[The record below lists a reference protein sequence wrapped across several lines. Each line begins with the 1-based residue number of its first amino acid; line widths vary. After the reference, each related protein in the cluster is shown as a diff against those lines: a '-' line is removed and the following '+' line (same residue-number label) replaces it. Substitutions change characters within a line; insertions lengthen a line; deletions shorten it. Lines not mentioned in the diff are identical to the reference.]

1 MRKSTKFYLFLTA
14 FTSFFIVTHSQSMD
28 FVNYVAGSQT
38 GIPQTVGAA
47 VGTVAGPVATRI
59 LAVDM
64 EEMQGCLIKQKNL
77 TPGLIDLNDP
87 CNKWTAFINREEY
100 DYNKFVA
107 NIPPSIIGIGM
118 LSESTYKEIP
128 KGILMNNAYYA
139 SDTFKNVPILKSAF
153 ASTGVPVNEILVNI
167 KNTWELT
174 RNLAFMILLVAALIT
189 GITIMT
195 SKALSG
201 KDSDAKIITA
211 EKALPRVILA
221 VILISS
227 SYWIGELTLNA
238 LVGSGIVQGIA
249 KFLAESLIPASGY
262 KEYLDFP
269 LASLLFFLLGS
280 LMILNIPVIGLVFI
294 ATLIFFA
301 LVYVRLNI
309 YIFRNVVFTM
319 LYIIFAP
326 FVLAQGALPGDMSGN
341 AFKKYAYQ
349 LVYFIA
355 SGFIFALI
363 LYATN
368 AIIAIGLPN
377 FNSDIKNPTFDGAG
391 QAGVGGAIVGAAG
404 GFFSGILQF
413 FFFPIIAIMILDQ
426 ATKVHGLASSF
437 ASRVTGVNEG
447 FGLLSAGGAASGGS
461 KS

>member
-1 MRKSTKFYLFLTA
+1 MRKTTKFYLFLTV
-14 FTSFFIVTHSQSMD
+14 FTSFFIITYSQSMD

-59 LAVDM
+59 VAVDM
-64 EEMQGCLIKQKNL
+64 EEMQDCLVKQQNLTKNL
-77 TPGLIDLNDP
+77 IDMNDP
-87 CNKWTAFINREEY
+87 CNKWTAIMNREKY
-100 DYNKFVA
+100 DYEKFIA
-107 NIPPSIIGIGM
+107 GLPPSIMGVGM
-118 LSESTYKEIP
+118 LSEATYKEIP
-128 KGILMNNAYYA
+128 NGILMSNSYYA

-153 ASTGVPVNEILVNI
+153 ASTGVPINDTLRNI
-167 KNTWELT
+167 KATWELT
-174 RNLAFMILLVAALIT
+174 RNLAFMILLVAALVT
-189 GITIMT
+189 GITLMT

-249 KFLAESLIPASGY
+249 KFLAESLIPNTALKDY
-262 KEYLDFP
+262 IDFP
-269 LASLLFFLLGS
+269 LPALLFYLMGS
-280 LMILNIPVIGLVFI
+280 SVLALASPVVGIVMIAI
-294 ATLIFFA
+294 LIFFV
-301 LVYVRLNI
+301 LVYIRINL
-309 YIFRNVVFTM
+309 YIFRNVIFTI
-319 LYIIFAP
+319 LYIIVAP
-326 FVLAQGALPGDMSGN
+326 FILAQGALPGDMSGN

-363 LYATN
+363 LYSTN
-368 AIIAIGLPN
+368 AIIAMGIPTNLTNPGPGSNAGIGSALI
-377 FNSDIKNPTFDGAG
+377 SAGG
-391 QAGVGGAIVGAAG
+391 QAV
-404 GFFSGILQF
+404 SGILGF
-413 FFFPIIAIMILDQ
+413 FFYPIIAIMVLDQ
-426 ATKVHGLASSF
+426 ATRVHGLASSF

-447 FGLLSAGGAASGGS
+447 FGLLSAGGGSGGS
-461 KS
+461 SKS